1 MEKNTLSSV
10 SDWLFQNKATL
21 PVYDVAYLMTGKDM
35 ADVESGMIQEG
46 LAGIAWRG
54 AACVV
59 ASGNKRSFNTGM
71 GEDMGAYYVGVMTA
85 AHEIAHNLGSPH
97 DGKDGAEACSWD
109 DGYIMSYIPGKANK
123 LFFSSCSQK
132 LMKEY
137 MASDEAACLQSTQ
150 VGEKIPLSSKLPG
163 ELVSMDEQCQKQTG
177 KSDAY
182 ASKSVSEDSL
192 CVQLVCQWQVKVGY
206 SIWTYTQSTGRPA
219 AEGSACRSGGVCTNG
234 SCQYWCLRVEDLHD
248 STSFPLSSI
257 SPLLSSLPPPLP
269 LLLLSLLSPLP
280 LPPLSFPFSPP
291 SCFFYS
297 LFPLSSFRSSPLL
310 SSTPLIS
317 LSFSLPLSHVS
328 LQLFLLISPP
338 PLSPLLSSPS
348 FLSFLSFYV
357 LSPFLLHLISSTYSS
372 HSTFLFRL
380 LPIPFTLLLSSL
392 HSLFR
397 RSPFLLPISLLPSP
411 LPLPPFLRSI
421 SLERTSWLIASYNLP
436 PPLPIRLPSSLPS
449 LPSPHSPPFLPS
461 LPSSSPHSPPFSFSP
476 PPSPHSPPFL
486 PLLLSSFASFP
497 PSLPPPSPPSSF
509 PPPPPLSFASFP
521 PSSPPSLHSPPSSF
535 PSLSPH
541 SI

>member
-1 MEKNTLSSV
+1 MSISCHGNQGVPHPLAGRFTLNRRQAVRVQVKFPASCHSQVESPKGLERVPWASSSRFMTCSWPLLPYKRVRTPLGVTRITITMKTALILISVLAAFANASVLRSSSVERAPATVRVSGSRSSLEPLKLTVKAFNEEHQLRLQPAPSPLAAEFKLQTTARDSQGRLVIEDAPHDSLVPDLYHDPDTGAVVSVDGTQVEGLITPTLAIKANEDGTHQAQRHPKSSRGALSVTAELYVIVDSTLAQLLGSNRKVKEYLSVFWNGVNKRFATMSDPKINLVLIVPDETYINDNVLLKTISMEKNTLSSV

-234 SCQYWCLRVEDLHD
+234 SCQ
-248 STSFPLSSI
+248 
-257 SPLLSSLPPPLP
+257 
-269 LLLLSLLSPLP
+269 
-280 LPPLSFPFSPP
+280 
-291 SCFFYS
+291 
-297 LFPLSSFRSSPLL
+297 
-310 SSTPLIS
+310 
-317 LSFSLPLSHVS
+317 
-328 LQLFLLISPP
+328 
-338 PLSPLLSSPS
+338 
-348 FLSFLSFYV
+348 
-357 LSPFLLHLISSTYSS
+357 
-372 HSTFLFRL
+372 
-380 LPIPFTLLLSSL
+380 
-392 HSLFR
+392 
-397 RSPFLLPISLLPSP
+397 
-411 LPLPPFLRSI
+411 
-421 SLERTSWLIASYNLP
+421 
-436 PPLPIRLPSSLPS
+436 
-449 LPSPHSPPFLPS
+449 
-461 LPSSSPHSPPFSFSP
+461 
-476 PPSPHSPPFL
+476 
-486 PLLLSSFASFP
+486 
-497 PSLPPPSPPSSF
+497 
-509 PPPPPLSFASFP
+509 
-521 PSSPPSLHSPPSSF
+521 
-535 PSLSPH
+535 
-541 SI
+541 